1 MTMPWPAV
9 TVADMIESLSQLPAD
24 APLYLIEV
32 QQEWLYSS
40 GPAVT
45 TLTLKCYGDLSVG
58 AKRRLPP
65 PRPKAL
71 PSVSARIDQ

>member
-1 MTMPWPAV
+1 MPWPAV

-24 APLYLIEV
+24 APLYLTDV
-32 QQEWLYSS
+32 MQEWPVGGSLCI
-40 GPAVT
+40 T

-58 AKRRLPP
+58 AKRKLPP

-71 PSVSARIDQ
+71 PSTPSRIEQ